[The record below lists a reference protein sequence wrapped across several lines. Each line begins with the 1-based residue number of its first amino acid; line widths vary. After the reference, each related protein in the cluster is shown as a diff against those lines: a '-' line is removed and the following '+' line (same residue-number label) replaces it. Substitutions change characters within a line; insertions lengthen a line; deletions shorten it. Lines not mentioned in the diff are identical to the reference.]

1 MVLLPHVGCVGS
13 GGQDPASALA
23 VGQKETF
30 VLWLVQEMEG
40 SGGMPGF
47 GVPRGAGQ
55 QVHLCPMA
63 TKLSRE
69 KQNGG
74 AGALLAG
81 ALKIMPPKIVSR
93 HNGQLF

>member
-23 VGQKETF
+23 VGRKETF

-47 GVPRGAGQ
+47 GMPRAAGQ

-63 TKLSRE
+63 TKL
-69 KQNGG
+69 QAHGT
-74 AGALLAG
+74 LPAG
-81 ALKIMPPKIVSR
+81 ALKIMLPKIVSR